1 MEHEDESS
9 VSDIFL
15 ELASETRCE
24 ILSLLAEKHHRSTEI
39 SKKIDASIQETHRNT
54 ARMTDAGL
62 IVKDSDGF
70 FNLTN
75 YGRVVTKQIPYF
87 EFFRLNKKF
96 FEDHTVGKIPEK
108 FIQRI
113 GSLKN
118 CQKISSVTV
127 VLEHLKKIES
137 SAQKE
142 LKLMVNQAWEEEG
155 KALIA
160 CNKKG
165 VKVRVILGKDTIFP
179 KEIIESAK
187 KTNKNLDGKLSE
199 QRMIES
205 VPISLYISH
214 NMAGIIFP
222 NLKGEVDMNTLLQSE
237 DPEFRNWCEDVFE
250 YYWSQSG
257 RFNLEKTRIL

>member
-1 MEHEDESS
+1 MENEDF

-15 ELASETRCE
+15 ELASETRCQ
-24 ILSLLAEKHHRSTEI
+24 ILSMLAEKPYRSTEI
-39 SKKIDASIQETHRNT
+39 SKKIGTSIQETHRNT

-62 IVKDSDGF
+62 IVKDSSGF

-75 YGRVVTKQIPYF
+75 YGRVITKQIPYF

-96 FEDHTVGKIPEK
+96 FEDHTVGKIPDN

-118 CQKISSVTV
+118 CKIISSVTV
-127 VLEHLKKIES
+127 VLERLKKIES

-160 CNKKG
+160 CNEKG
-165 VKVRVILGKDTIFP
+165 VRARVIVGKDTIFP
-179 KEIIESAK
+179 KELINSVDEKKLDEKLIEH
-187 KTNKNLDGKLSE
+187 
-199 QRMIES
+199 RMIES

-214 NMAGIIFP
+214 NEAGVIFP

-237 DPEFRNWCEDVFE
+237 DSEFRSWCEDVFE
-250 YYWSQSG
+250 YYWSQGG
-257 RFNLEKTRIL
+257 RVNYEKTRII